1 MIATDHRDV
10 RKGSWQWA
18 VQLARLTAWGTT
30 ALVTVAL
37 FAAGLEEAELRL
49 GLGLVAALAGWVYLF
64 FHEALPRWGS
74 RRPTAW
80 LGTLVTVGFAC
91 AFYGLLRGEVAAAQL
106 IFVPVIV
113 VTSLL
118 GYVPEAILTGALA
131 TAGYWSVAN
140 ASGPAP
146 RPLPLAFNAGI
157 FLLSG
162 VVAGLLARELR
173 THYRGEQHEHRLA
186 TAVRYRLLAVLNSI
200 DEAIVFSDR
209 QGIVRVVNTRAGELF
224 QIDPDEPLGEPVV
237 QLLRTIAKKTED
249 PEDFMELFQQ
259 LRDDPELELRI
270 QVEQILP
277 ARRRLRLYSGPAFD
291 DDGVLVGRIDV
302 YTDVSENV
310 RRAEEVEELYEQ
322 ARKTAESY
330 QRGLLPKAVPNL
342 PRLSMVAHYVAA
354 AGRRAVCGDFYDFMT
369 LPDGRVAV
377 VMGDVCGVGPAAAND
392 AALARY
398 TLRSF
403 APENAD
409 PGELLRRV
417 NERTSAHLP
426 SERFIR
432 LMYGALDPER
442 AVLDYANAGHV
453 PPIVYRHKTGEVEWL
468 GEGGLVLGVEEDA
481 RYKSGHVELDPG
493 DLLVLYTDGVTEAPR
508 LGQPFGQGRFMDL
521 IKDWGMGTPGEL
533 VQAIRRA
540 VEAWTQDGELR
551 DDLALLVCQVVPD
564 AAVDELVRELV
575 LPNEPARIAEIRAFV
590 SAFLLDLRAPVDAT
604 SEIMLAV
611 GEAAANATRHG
622 RRAEGRSEVRVRCAA
637 EQGTVSI
644 TIADDGGGFDMTKLE
659 RTELPDPFASG
670 GRGLFLMR
678 ELMDEVKFETSDR
691 GTNVV
696 LRRRV

>member
-1 MIATDHRDV
+1 MILTDQRDV

-18 VQLARLTAWGTT
+18 VQVARLAAWGTT
-30 ALVTVAL
+30 GLVTVAL
-37 FAAGLEEAELRL
+37 FAAGLEDAELRL

-74 RRPTAW
+74 RRWAAW
-80 LGTLVTVGFAC
+80 FGTIVTVGFAC

-118 GYVPEAILTGALA
+118 GFVPEAVLTGVLA

-173 THYRGEQHEHRLA
+173 THYRGEQQEHRLA

-209 QGIVRVVNTRAGELF
+209 QGVVRVVNTRAGELF
-224 QIDPDEPLGEPVV
+224 QIDPDDPLGEPAV

-277 ARRRLRLYSGPAFD
+277 VRRRLRLYSGPAFD

-302 YTDVSENV
+302 YTDISENV
-310 RRAEEVEELYEQ
+310 QRAEEVEQLYEQ

-398 TLRSF
+398 TLRSY

-453 PPIVYRHKTGEVEWL
+453 PPVVYRHKTGEVEWL

-493 DLLVLYTDGVTEAPR
+493 DMLVLYTDGVTEAPR

-564 AAVDELVRELV
+564 AEVDELVRELV
-575 LPNEPARIAEIRAFV
+575 LPNEPARIGEIRTFV
-590 SAFLLDLRAPVDAT
+590 SAFLLDLRVPAEAT
-604 SEIMLAV
+604 SEILLAV
-611 GEAAANATRHG
+611 GEAAANSTRHG

-637 EQGTVSI
+637 EHGVVSV
-644 TIADDGGGFDMTKLE
+644 TIADDGGGFDLTRLE
-659 RTELPDPFASG
+659 QTDLPDPFASG

-678 ELMDEVKFETSDR
+678 ELMDEVKFETSER

-696 LRRRV
+696 LRRRI

>member
-1 MIATDHRDV
+1 M
-10 RKGSWQWA
+10 WA
-18 VQLARLTAWGTT
+18 VHVAQLAAWGTVI
-30 ALVTVAL
+30 LVTLAV
-37 FAAGLEEAELRL
+37 FAARMSTEDLRL
-49 GLGLVAALAGWVYLF
+49 GLGLVAALGAWVYFF

-74 RRPTAW
+74 QRWTAS
-80 LGTLVTVGFAC
+80 LSTIVTVAFAC
-91 AFYGLLRGEVAAAQL
+91 AFYGLLRGEIASAQL
-106 IFVPVIV
+106 VFVPVVV

-118 GYVPEAILTGALA
+118 GFVPEAVLTGILA
-131 TAGYWSVAN
+131 TAGYWLVAGL
-140 ASGPAP
+140 SGPSP
-146 RPLPLAFNAGI
+146 RPLPLAFNAGV

-173 THYRGEQHEHRLA
+173 THYRGEQQEHRLA
-186 TAVRYRLLAVLNSI
+186 TAVRYRLLAVLNSV

-209 QGIVRVVNTRAGELF
+209 QGIVRIVNRRAGELF
-224 QIDPDEPLGEPVV
+224 QIDPDEALGEPVV
-237 QLLRTIAKKTED
+237 QLLRSVARKTED

-259 LRDDPELELRI
+259 LRDDPELELRV

-277 ARRRLRLYSGPAFD
+277 ARRQLRLFSGPTFD
-291 DDGVLVGRIDV
+291 DVGALVGRIDV

-310 RRAEEVEELYEQ
+310 HRAAEVEQLYEQ

-354 AGRRAVCGDFYDFMT
+354 AGKRAVCGDFYDFMS

-398 TLRSF
+398 TLRSY
-403 APENAD
+403 APESAD
-409 PGELLRRV
+409 PGDLLRRV
-417 NERTSAHLP
+417 NARTSAHLP
-426 SERFIR
+426 AERFIR

-442 AVLDYANAGHV
+442 AILDYANAGHV
-453 PPIVYRHKTGEVEWL
+453 PPVVYRQRSGEVEWL

-481 RYKSGHVELDPG
+481 RYKSGRIELDPG
-493 DLLVLYTDGVTEAPR
+493 DMLVLYTDGVTEAPR

-540 VEAWTQDGELR
+540 VEAWTEDGELR

-575 LPNEPARIAEIRAFV
+575 LPNEPSRIAEIRSFV
-590 SAFLLDLRAPVDAT
+590 SGFLVDLRAPVEAS
-604 SEIMLAV
+604 SEILLAV

-622 RRAEGRSEVRVRCAA
+622 RRLEGRSEVRVRCAV
-637 EQGTVSI
+637 EQSVVSI
-644 TIADDGGGFDMTKLE
+644 TIADDGPGFDVARLE

-678 ELMDEVKFETSDR
+678 ELMDEVKIETSDR
-691 GTNVV
+691 GTTVL
-696 LRRRV
+696 LRRAVSGPAA

>member
-1 MIATDHRDV
+1 M

-18 VQLARLTAWGTT
+18 VRVAQLAAWGTL
-30 ALVTVAL
+30 ALVTVGL
-37 FAAGLEEAELRL
+37 FAAGLDTPDFRL
-49 GLGLVAALAGWVYLF
+49 GLCLLAALGAWVFFF

-74 RRPTAW
+74 HRPTAW
-80 LGTLVTVGFAC
+80 IGTLVTVGFTC
-91 AFYGLLRGEVAAAQL
+91 AFYALLRGEIPSAQL

-118 GYVPEAILTGALA
+118 GFVPEAVLTGVLA
-131 TAGYWSVAN
+131 TAGYWAVSN
-140 ASGPAP
+140 AAGPAP
-146 RPLPLAFNAGI
+146 RPLALAFNSGV

-173 THYRGEQHEHRLA
+173 AHYRGEQQEHRLA

-209 QGIVRVVNTRAGELF
+209 QGTVRVVNKRAAELF
-224 QIDPDEPLGEPVV
+224 QIEPDAQLGEPVV
-237 QLLRTIAKKTED
+237 QLLRTIARKTEE
-249 PEDFMELFQQ
+249 PEDFMELFQE
-259 LRDDPELELRI
+259 LRDDPELELREEL
-270 QVEQILP
+270 EQILP
-277 ARRRLRLYSGPAFD
+277 VRRQLKLYSGPAFD
-291 DDGVLVGRIDV
+291 DAGDLVGRIDV
-302 YTDVSENV
+302 YTDISENV
-310 RRAEEVEELYEQ
+310 RRAAEVKELYEQ
-322 ARKTAESY
+322 ARNTAESY
-330 QRGLLPKAVPNL
+330 QRGLLPKAVPKL

-354 AGRRAVCGDFYDFMT
+354 AGKRAVCGDFYDFMS

-398 TLRSF
+398 TLRSY

-426 SERFIR
+426 SDRFIR

-453 PPIVYRHKTGEVEWL
+453 PPIVYRHKSGEVEWL
-468 GEGGLVLGVEEDA
+468 GEGGLVLGIEEDA
-481 RYKSGHVELDPG
+481 RYKSGHVELEPG
-493 DLLVLYTDGVTEAPR
+493 DMLVMYTDGVTEAPR
-508 LGQPFGQGRFMDL
+508 FGQPFGQGRFMDL

-540 VEAWTQDGELR
+540 VEAWTQEGELR

-564 AAVDELVRELV
+564 TAVDELVRELV
-575 LPNEPARIAEIRAFV
+575 LPNEPSRIGEIRSFV
-590 SAFLLDLRAPVDAT
+590 SAFLVDLRAPVEAS
-604 SEIMLAV
+604 SEILLAV
-611 GEAAANATRHG
+611 GEAVANATRHG
-622 RRAEGRSEVRVRCAA
+622 RRAEGRSEVRIRCSA
-637 EQGTVSI
+637 ENRSVSV
-644 TIADDGGGFDMTKLE
+644 TIADDGGGFDMSRLE

-678 ELMDEVKFETSDR
+678 ELMDEVKFESSDR

-696 LRRRV
+696 LTRRV

>member
-1 MIATDHRDV
+1 MRVA
-10 RKGSWQWA
+10 
-18 VQLARLTAWGTT
+18 QLAAWGTV
-30 ALVTVAL
+30 ALIAVAL
-37 FAAGLEEAELRL
+37 FAAGLDSEDFRL
-49 GLGLVAALAGWVYLF
+49 GLGLGAALAAWVYFF
-64 FHEALPRWGS
+64 FHEALPRWGGH
-74 RRPTAW
+74 RPIAW
-80 LGTLVTVGFAC
+80 LGTFVTMGFAC
-91 AFYGLLRGEVAAAQL
+91 GFYALLRGEVASSQL

-118 GYVPEAILTGALA
+118 GFVPEAVLTGALA
-131 TAGYWSVAN
+131 TAGYWSIAN
-140 ASGPAP
+140 LGGQAP
-146 RPLPLAFNAGI
+146 RPIVLAFNSGV

-173 THYRGEQHEHRLA
+173 AHYRGEQHEHRLA

-224 QIDPDEPLGEPVV
+224 EIDPDEPLGEPVV
-237 QLLRTIAKKTED
+237 QLLRSIARKTEE

-259 LRDDPELELRI
+259 LRDDPELDLRI
-270 QVEQILP
+270 EIEQILP
-277 ARRRLRLYSGPAFD
+277 VRRQLKLYSGPAFD
-291 DDGVLVGRIDV
+291 DAGALVGRIDV
-302 YTDVSENV
+302 YTDISENV
-310 RRAEEVEELYEQ
+310 RRAAEVERLYDQ
-322 ARKTAESY
+322 ARTTAESY
-330 QRGLLPKAVPNL
+330 QRGLLPKAVPKL

-354 AGRRAVCGDFYDFMT
+354 AGRRAVCGDFYDFMP

-398 TLRSF
+398 TLRSY
-403 APENAD
+403 APESAD
-409 PGELLRRV
+409 PGELLGRV

-426 SERFIR
+426 ADRFIR

-468 GEGGLVLGVEEDA
+468 GEGGIVLGIEEDA
-481 RYKSGHVELDPG
+481 RYKSGHVELEPG
-493 DLLVLYTDGVTEAPR
+493 DMLVLYTDGVTEAPR
-508 LGQPFGQGRFMDL
+508 FGQPFGQGRFMDL

-540 VEAWTQDGELR
+540 VEAWTQEGELR

-575 LPNEPARIAEIRAFV
+575 LPNEPSRIAEIRSFV
-590 SAFLLDLRAPVDAT
+590 SAFLVDLRAPVEVS

-611 GEAAANATRHG
+611 GEAVANATRHG
-622 RRAEGRSEVRVRCAA
+622 KRPEGRSEVRIRCAA
-637 EQGTVSI
+637 EAGVVSI
-644 TIADDGGGFDMTKLE
+644 TIADDGPGFDMARLDRK
-659 RTELPDPFASG
+659 ELPDPFASG

-678 ELMDEVKFETSDR
+678 ELMDEAKFETSDR
-691 GTNVV
+691 GTNVI
-696 LRRRV
+696 LRRAL

>member
-1 MIATDHRDV
+1 V
-10 RKGSWQWA
+10 RVA
-18 VQLARLTAWGTT
+18 QLAAWGTV
-30 ALVTVAL
+30 ALLTVGL
-37 FAAGLEEAELRL
+37 FAAGLDTADFRL
-49 GLGLVAALAGWVYLF
+49 GLGLSSALAAWVYFF

-74 RRPTAW
+74 HRPTAW
-80 LGTLVTVGFAC
+80 AGTLVTIGFAC
-91 AFYGLLRGEVAAAQL
+91 AYYALLRGEVASSQL
-106 IFVPVIV
+106 VFVPVIV

-118 GYVPEAILTGALA
+118 GFVPEAVLTGVLA
-131 TAGYWSVAN
+131 TAGYWWVAN
-140 ASGPAP
+140 QAGPPP
-146 RPLPLAFNAGI
+146 RPVALAFNSGV

-173 THYRGEQHEHRLA
+173 THYRGEQQEHRLA

-209 QGIVRVVNTRAGELF
+209 QGAVRVVNKRACELLE
-224 QIDPDEPLGEPVV
+224 IDGDDLLGTPVV
-237 QLLRTIAKKTED
+237 QLLRTIARKTEE

-259 LRDDPELELRI
+259 LRDDPELEIREEL
-270 QVEQILP
+270 EQILP
-277 ARRRLRLYSGPAFD
+277 ARRQLKVYSGPAFD
-291 DDGVLVGRIDV
+291 DDGSLVGRIDV
-302 YTDVSENV
+302 YTDISENV
-310 RRAEEVEELYEQ
+310 RRAAEVERLYEQ
-322 ARKTAESY
+322 ARTTAESY
-330 QRGLLPKAVPNL
+330 QRGLLPKAVPKL

-354 AGRRAVCGDFYDFMT
+354 AGRRAVCGDFYDFMS

-398 TLRSF
+398 TLRSY
-403 APENAD
+403 APENPD

-417 NERTSAHLP
+417 NERTNAHLP
-426 SERFIR
+426 SDRFIR

-442 AVLDYANAGHV
+442 ATLDYANAGHV

-468 GEGGLVLGVEEDA
+468 GEGGLVLGIEEDA
-481 RYKSGHVELDPG
+481 RYKSGHVELEPG
-493 DLLVLYTDGVTEAPR
+493 DMLVLYTDGVTEAPR
-508 LGQPFGQGRFMDL
+508 FGQPFGQGRFMDL

-540 VEAWTQDGELR
+540 VEAWTQEGELR

-564 AAVDELVRELV
+564 TAVDELVRELV
-575 LPNEPARIAEIRAFV
+575 LPNEPSRIAEIRSFV
-590 SAFLLDLRAPVDAT
+590 STFLLDLRAPVEAS
-604 SEIMLAV
+604 SEILLAV

-622 RRAEGRSEVRVRCAA
+622 KRPDGRSEVRIRCSADA
-637 EQGTVSI
+637 GVVSV
-644 TIADDGGGFDMTKLE
+644 TIADDGLGFDVTRLE

-691 GTNVV
+691 GTNVL
-696 LRRRV
+696 LRKSLSEA